1 MCKRGRKPMPD
12 KHLVGVTFDGDTYAT
27 LAAVCDVIGTP
38 IATYVRNLVSRA
50 LACEDNRPNISIE
63 ASTPRTA
70 MEFVGIKEP
79 TPIFPTTDTRPIT
92 EVLLEEKAS
101 AEAAAEET
109 VEETVEDTV
118 EETKEDA
125 EPETPTVNDDLDEQ
139 LAALFGE

>member
-1 MCKRGRKPMPD
+1 MPD

-63 ASTPRTA
+63 PATPRTA
-70 MEFVGIKEP
+70 AEFVGIKEP

-92 EVLLEEKAS
+92 EVLLEEKA
-101 AEAAAEET
+101 AVEETKEET
-109 VEETVEDTV
+109 VEEPQ
-118 EETKEDA
+118 EEA
-125 EPETPTVNDDLDEQ
+125 PTVNDDLDEQ

>member
-1 MCKRGRKPMPD
+1 MPD

-38 IATYVRNLVSRA
+38 IATYVRNLVTRA

-63 ASTPRTA
+63 SATPRTA

-79 TPIFPTTDTRPIT
+79 TPIFPTSDTRPIT
-92 EVLLEEKAS
+92 EVLLEEK
-101 AEAAAEET
+101 ERDGGV
-109 VEETVEDTV
+109 VEEDV
-118 EETKEDA
+118 EETKDEQKEEA
-125 EPETPTVNDDLDEQ
+125 PTVNDDLDEQ

>member
-79 TPIFPTTDTRPIT
+79 TPIFPTSDTRPIT
-92 EVLLEEKAS
+92 EVLLEEKA
-101 AEAAAEET
+101 AA
-109 VEETVEDTV
+109 EETVEDTV
-118 EETKEDA
+118 EEPQEEQKDEA
-125 EPETPTVNDDLDEQ
+125 PTVNDDLDEQ

>member
-27 LAAVCDVIGTP
+27 LAAVCDVSGTP

-50 LACEDNRPNISIE
+50 LACEDNKPNISIE
-63 ASTPRTA
+63 PATPRTA
-70 MEFVGIKEP
+70 AEFVGIKEP

-92 EVLLEEKAS
+92 EVLLEEKA
-101 AEAAAEET
+101 AVEET
-109 VEETVEDTV
+109 VEEPQ
-118 EETKEDA
+118 EEA
-125 EPETPTVNDDLDEQ
+125 PTVNDDLDEQ

>member
-50 LACEDNRPNISIE
+50 LACEDNKPNISIE
-63 ASTPRTA
+63 PATPRTA
-70 MEFVGIKEP
+70 AEFVGIKEP

-92 EVLLEEKAS
+92 EVLLEEKA
-101 AEAAAEET
+101 AAEET
-109 VEETVEDTV
+109 KEDA
-118 EETKEDA
+118 EPEPQEDA

>member
-50 LACEDNRPNISIE
+50 LACGDNRPNISIE

-79 TPIFPTTDTRPIT
+79 TPIFPTSDTRPIT
-92 EVLLEEKAS
+92 EVLLEEK
-101 AEAAAEET
+101 ERDGGV
-109 VEETVEDTV
+109 VEEQV
-118 EETKEDA
+118 EETKEETREDA

>member
-63 ASTPRTA
+63 PATPRTA
-70 MEFVGIKEP
+70 AEFVGIKEP
-79 TPIFPTTDTRPIT
+79 TPIFPTSDTRPIT
-92 EVLLEEKAS
+92 EVLLEEKA
-101 AEAAAEET
+101 AAEET
-109 VEETVEDTV
+109 VEETVEEPS
-118 EETKEDA
+118 EETKEEA
-125 EPETPTVNDDLDEQ
+125 PTVNDDLDEQ

>member
-38 IATYVRNLVSRA
+38 IATHVRNIVIRA
-50 LACEDNRPNISIE
+50 LGCEENRPNISIE
-63 ASTPRTA
+63 PATPRTA
-70 MEFVGIKEP
+70 VEFVGIKEP

-92 EVLLEEKAS
+92 EVLLEEKA
-101 AEAAAEET
+101 AD
-109 VEETVEDTV
+109 EDTV
-118 EETKEDA
+118 EETKEEA
-125 EPETPTVNDDLDEQ
+125 TPETPTVNDDLDEQ

>member
-63 ASTPRTA
+63 SATPRTA
-70 MEFVGIKEP
+70 AEFVGIKEP
-79 TPIFPTTDTRPIT
+79 TPIFPTSDTRPIT
-92 EVLLEEKAS
+92 EVLLEEKA
-101 AEAAAEET
+101 AVEETKEET
-109 VEETVEDTV
+109 VEEPR
-118 EETKEDA
+118 EEA
-125 EPETPTVNDDLDEQ
+125 PTVNDDLDEQ

>member
-38 IATYVRNLVSRA
+38 IATHVRNIVIRA
-50 LACEDNRPNISIE
+50 LGCEENRPNISIE
-63 ASTPRTA
+63 PATPRTA
-70 MEFVGIKEP
+70 VEFVGIKEP

-92 EVLLEEKAS
+92 EVLLEEKA
-101 AEAAAEET
+101 AADET
-109 VEETVEDTV
+109 VEEPQEEAVED
-118 EETKEDA
+118 ET
-125 EPETPTVNDDLDEQ
+125 PETPTVNDDLDEQ

>member
-38 IATYVRNLVSRA
+38 IATYVRNIVSRA

-63 ASTPRTA
+63 SATPRTA
-70 MEFVGIKEP
+70 AEFVGIKEP

-92 EVLLEEKAS
+92 EVLLEEKA
-101 AEAAAEET
+101 AAAEET
-109 VEETVEDTV
+109 VEEPQ
-118 EETKEDA
+118 EEA
-125 EPETPTVNDDLDEQ
+125 PTVNDDLDEQ

>member
-38 IATYVRNLVSRA
+38 VATYVRNLVARA
-50 LACEDNRPNISIE
+50 LACEENRPNISIE
-63 ASTPRTA
+63 PATPRTA
-70 MEFVGIKEP
+70 VEFVGIKEP

-92 EVLLEEKAS
+92 EVLLEEKA
-101 AEAAAEET
+101 AADEKEPVAEEA
-109 VEETVEDTV
+109 V

>member
-1 MCKRGRKPMPD
+1 MCKRGRKPMPG

-63 ASTPRTA
+63 PATPRTA
-70 MEFVGIKEP
+70 AEFVGIKEP

-92 EVLLEEKAS
+92 EVLLEEKAGV
-101 AEAAAEET
+101 EETKEET
-109 VEETVEDTV
+109 VEEPQ
-118 EETKEDA
+118 EEA
-125 EPETPTVNDDLDEQ
+125 PTVNDDLDEQ

>member
-1 MCKRGRKPMPD
+1 MPD

-63 ASTPRTA
+63 PATPRTA

-79 TPIFPTTDTRPIT
+79 TPIFPTSDTRPIT
-92 EVLLEEKAS
+92 EVLLEEKA
-101 AEAAAEET
+101 ADPAP
-109 VEETVEDTV
+109 VEEKV
-118 EETKEDA
+118 EETKEEA
-125 EPETPTVNDDLDEQ
+125 PTVNDDLDEQ

>member
-38 IATYVRNLVSRA
+38 IATHVRNIVIRA
-50 LACEDNRPNISIE
+50 LGCEENRPNISIE
-63 ASTPRTA
+63 PATPRTA
-70 MEFVGIKEP
+70 VEFVGIKEP

-92 EVLLEEKAS
+92 EVLLEEKAVE
-101 AEAAAEET
+101 EA
-109 VEETVEDTV
+109 VEETR
-118 EETKEDA
+118 EDA

>member
-79 TPIFPTTDTRPIT
+79 TPIFPTSDTRPIT
-92 EVLLEEKAS
+92 EVLLEEK
-101 AEAAAEET
+101 ERDGGVVEET
-109 VEETVEDTV
+109 VEETK
-118 EETKEDA
+118 EEQKEEA
-125 EPETPTVNDDLDEQ
+125 PTVNDDLDEQ

>member
-1 MCKRGRKPMPD
+1 MPD

-63 ASTPRTA
+63 PATPRTA
-70 MEFVGIKEP
+70 AEFVGIKEP

-92 EVLLEEKAS
+92 EVLLEEKAD
-101 AEAAAEET
+101 AEET
-109 VEETVEDTV
+109 VEETVEEPS
-118 EETKEDA
+118 EEQKEEA
-125 EPETPTVNDDLDEQ
+125 PTVNDDLDEQ

>member
-79 TPIFPTTDTRPIT
+79 TPICPTSDTRPIT
-92 EVLLEEKAS
+92 EVLLEEKAAAEAS
-101 AEAAAEET
+101 AEEK
-109 VEETVEDTV
+109 VEEKV
-118 EETKEDA
+118 EETKEEQKEEA
-125 EPETPTVNDDLDEQ
+125 PTVNDDLDEQ

>member
-1 MCKRGRKPMPD
+1 MPD

-79 TPIFPTTDTRPIT
+79 TTIFPTSDTRPIT
-92 EVLLEEKAS
+92 EVLLEEKA
-101 AEAAAEET
+101 ADPAP
-109 VEETVEDTV
+109 VEEKVED
-118 EETKEDA
+118 TKEDA

>member
-38 IATYVRNLVSRA
+38 IATYVRNIVSRA
-50 LACEDNRPNISIE
+50 LACEDNKPNISIE
-63 ASTPRTA
+63 PATPRTA

-79 TPIFPTTDTRPIT
+79 TRPIT
-92 EVLLEEKAS
+92 EVLLEEKA
-101 AEAAAEET
+101 AVEET
-109 VEETVEDTV
+109 VEEPQ
-118 EETKEDA
+118 EEA
-125 EPETPTVNDDLDEQ
+125 PTVNDDLDEQ

>member
-1 MCKRGRKPMPD
+1 MPD

-38 IATYVRNLVSRA
+38 VATYVRNLVTRA

-70 MEFVGIKEP
+70 VEFVGIKEP

-92 EVLLEEKAS
+92 EVLLEEKA
-101 AEAAAEET
+101 AA
-109 VEETVEDTV
+109 EETVEDTV
-118 EETKEDA
+118 EETKE
-125 EPETPTVNDDLDEQ
+125 EQKEETPTVNDDLDEQ

>member
-12 KHLVGVTFDGDTYAT
+12 KHLVGVTFDGETYAT

-38 IATYVRNLVSRA
+38 IATYVRNLVTRA

-63 ASTPRTA
+63 PATPRTA
-70 MEFVGIKEP
+70 AEFVGIKEP

-92 EVLLEEKAS
+92 EVLLEEKA
-101 AEAAAEET
+101 AAEET
-109 VEETVEDTV
+109 VGETVEEPS
-118 EETKEDA
+118 EEPQEEA
-125 EPETPTVNDDLDEQ
+125 PTVNDDLDEQ

>member
-1 MCKRGRKPMPD
+1 MPD

-50 LACEDNRPNISIE
+50 LACEDNKPNISID
-63 ASTPRTA
+63 AAKPRTA

-79 TPIFPTTDTRPIT
+79 TPIFPTSDTRPIT
-92 EVLLEEKAS
+92 EVLLEEK
-101 AEAAAEET
+101 ERDGGV
-109 VEETVEDTV
+109 VEEKV

>member
-50 LACEDNRPNISIE
+50 LSCEDNRPNISIE
-63 ASTPRTA
+63 SATPRTA

-79 TPIFPTTDTRPIT
+79 TPIFPTSDTRPIT
-92 EVLLEEKAS
+92 EVLLEEKERDGGVAEDS
-101 AEAAAEET
+101 AEEV
-109 VEETVEDTV
+109 VERKDE
-118 EETKEDA
+118 A
-125 EPETPTVNDDLDEQ
+125 PTVNDDLDEQ

>member
-1 MCKRGRKPMPD
+1 MPD

-50 LACEDNRPNISIE
+50 LACEDNKPNISID
-63 ASTPRTA
+63 AAKPRTA

-79 TPIFPTTDTRPIT
+79 TPIFPTSDTRPIT
-92 EVLLEEKAS
+92 EVLLEEK
-101 AEAAAEET
+101 ERDGGV
-109 VEETVEDTV
+109 VEEKV
-118 EETKEDA
+118 EETKDDA

>member
-38 IATYVRNLVSRA
+38 VATYVRNLVTRA
-50 LACEDNRPNISIE
+50 LACEENRPNISIE
-63 ASTPRTA
+63 PATPRTA
-70 MEFVGIKEP
+70 VEFVGIKEP

-92 EVLLEEKAS
+92 EALLEEKAA
-101 AEAAAEET
+101 AEETQEET
-109 VEETVEDTV
+109 VEEPQ
-118 EETKEDA
+118 EDA

>member
-79 TPIFPTTDTRPIT
+79 TPIFPTSDTRPIT
-92 EVLLEEKAS
+92 EVLLEEKA
-101 AEAAAEET
+101 ADPAP
-109 VEETVEDTV
+109 VEEKVEEKV

>member
-38 IATYVRNLVSRA
+38 VATYVRNLVSRA

-63 ASTPRTA
+63 PATPRTA
-70 MEFVGIKEP
+70 AEFVGIKEP

-92 EVLLEEKAS
+92 EVLLEEKAAS
-101 AEAAAEET
+101 EET
-109 VEETVEDTV
+109 VEETV